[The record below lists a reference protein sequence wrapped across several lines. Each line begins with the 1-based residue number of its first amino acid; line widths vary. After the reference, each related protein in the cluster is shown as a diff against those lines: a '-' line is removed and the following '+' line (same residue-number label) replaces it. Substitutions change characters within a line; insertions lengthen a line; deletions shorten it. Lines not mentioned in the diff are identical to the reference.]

1 MARRTSTSD
10 LRKLNLNLKRENIR
24 LTKELEQKNTLLEV
38 RGLELEQKN
47 TLLEV
52 RGYSA
57 VSGGAMSS
65 MVFSVGRE
73 ETPEQKMK
81 RLEEQNRELD
91 VKVQTWR
98 EAFRLLMDRNAT

>member
-24 LTKELEQKNTLLEV
+24 LTK
-38 RGLELEQKN
+38 ELEQKN

-81 RLEEQNRELD
+81 RTN
-91 VKVQTWR
+91 
-98 EAFRLLMDRNAT
+98 